1 MKEKPKN
8 KELFVSDISF
18 DADEED
24 LRKLFAVC
32 GTVRSVHLL
41 TDQRSGQFNGCA
53 FVTMGSPA
61 EAKDALQTLDG
72 ALLIN
77 RCISIQQKRKKP
89 PLAPS
94 SPDEPSRQRRVRRPR
109 STPRRRD

>member
-8 KELFVSDISF
+8 KDLFVSDISF
-18 DADEED
+18 DAEEDD

-32 GTVRSVHLL
+32 GTVRSVRLL
-41 TDQRSGQFNGCA
+41 TDQRTGQFNGCA
-53 FVTMGSPA
+53 FVSMSSAA

-77 RCISIQQKRKKP
+77 RCISIKQKREKQ
-89 PLAPS
+89 PLTPAPE
-94 SPDEPSRQRRVRRPR
+94 EPTRQRRLRRPR
-109 STPRRRD
+109 RTPRRRQ